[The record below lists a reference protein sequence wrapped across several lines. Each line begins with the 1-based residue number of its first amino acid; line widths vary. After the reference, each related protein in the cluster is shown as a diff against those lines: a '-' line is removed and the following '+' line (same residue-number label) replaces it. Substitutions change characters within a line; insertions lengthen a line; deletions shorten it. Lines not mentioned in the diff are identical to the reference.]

1 MATVLRMLVI
11 WNVKGEVRWMAVLG
25 WLKRAIDNA
34 RWFLA
39 VRAYGFTLPFAN
51 AVAAAFWNSRRTS
64 LASLLGKLERCTIRT

>member
-11 WNVKGEVRWMAVLG
+11 WNVQGEVRWMAVLG

-39 VRAYGFTLPFAN
+39 VGTYGLTLPCAN
-51 AVAAAFWNSRRTS
+51 ALAAAF
-64 LASLLGKLERCTIRT
+64 